1 MTIFGNILT
10 KKEVEDSVLEHL
22 QLWLP
27 TYLAE
32 IERQKNLGTDFIAP
46 PVYWSTTFQQGFD
59 FMGEQK
65 TPAILVMSPGI
76 NGKPAREGD
85 GTMRAG
91 FTVGI
96 GAVVS
101 AREQDETNAL
111 ATYYAAA
118 IRALMVQKVPAAM
131 SDGAVWHGSTWEDEG
146 YDDLPGAD
154 SRSLASCRLLFT
166 LDFRGV
172 VTTLAGPASPDP
184 LDPSSTPWP
193 EGLTVRDPDSAP
205 PYTAVPPTT
214 RSH

>member
-1 MTIFGNILT
+1 MTVFGNLLT

-32 IERQKNLGTDFIAP
+32 VERQKALDPGFIAT
-46 PVYWSTTFQQGFD
+46 PVFWSNTPQQSFD
-59 FMGEQK
+59 FLGEQK
-65 TPAILVMSPGI
+65 TPAILVMSPGLA
-76 NGKPAREGD
+76 GKPAREGD
-85 GTMRAG
+85 GTMRASYVIG
-91 FTVGI
+91 V

-101 AREQDETNAL
+101 ARSQGETNDL
-111 ATYYAAA
+111 ASYYAAA
-118 IRALMVQKVPAAM
+118 IKGLMVQKVPAAM
-131 SDGAVWHGSTWEDEG
+131 SAGPVWQGITWEDEG

-172 VTTLAGPASPDP
+172 VTTLGGPASPDP
-184 LDPSSTPWP
+184 LDPVSTPWP
-193 EGLTVRDPDSAP
+193 DNLTVRDPDSAP
-205 PYTAVPPTT
+205 PYVPVPPTT